1 MNKFSEE
8 KEYSNENCLRS
19 SHYRRKECKLYANK
33 QERRI
38 AFIFRHLKG
47 KAVYWKNESLFHP
60 RKNSIFSRIS
70 LLVP

>member
-8 KEYSNENCLRS
+8 KKYSNENCLRS

-38 AFIFRHLKG
+38 AFIFPSSQRQ
-47 KAVYWKNESLFHP
+47 
-60 RKNSIFSRIS
+60 SRV
-70 LLVP
+70 LVKRIVIPPP

>member
-8 KEYSNENCLRS
+8 KKYSNENCLRS

-47 KAVYWKNESLFHP
+47 KL
-60 RKNSIFSRIS
+60 SRVLEKRI
-70 LLVP
+70 VIPPP